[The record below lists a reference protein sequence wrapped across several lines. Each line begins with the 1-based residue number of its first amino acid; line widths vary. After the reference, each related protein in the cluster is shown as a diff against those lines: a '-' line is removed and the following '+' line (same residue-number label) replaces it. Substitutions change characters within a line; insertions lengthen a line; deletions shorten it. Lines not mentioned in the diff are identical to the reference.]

1 MSIKNLFGKTSTSY
15 QDTATDVESTT
26 FIDETVETRETYI
39 PPLDFSDPKNF
50 VYYGSAELYYDAAIR
65 RIYEDYPYDGSKAE
79 QLDFEQKASHLER
92 YIFENKY
99 PKTTGHVQLGTTGA
113 TTGSM
118 SGSYTNPTIPEYIE
132 VHGGLHIDSTATNL
146 DDHFEHSAK
155 YDAAKNR
162 TQNFN
167 CDFTNKGITIEF
179 WMKKSSYT
187 STNKEVILDLWNGV
201 TVGAAGYSRVVVE
214 TFDDSG
220 TKKMAITIAT
230 GGTSDTSTFVMGTT
244 ETDWNHYAFSVI
256 DGDSNAT
263 VRFYTNGEENSSDT
277 LSANFAILSGR
288 LDGFIGAMQ
297 NEVSSGQ
304 GHANGGKLFAHLD
317 EFRFWKVRRTS
328 RQIKLNWFNVV
339 GGGANTDDN
348 TSDLGVY
355 LKFNEGITGNATTD
369 ATVLDYSG
377 RIANGSWTGYA
388 STTSARIATSAMDA
402 AGYSETK
409 TPIIYST
416 HPDVV
421 SLTSEMQLSG
431 SDYDS
436 GRGQAFYRSLPSWLA
451 QEDGQG
457 EEDLRKLSHIM
468 ASYMDTLRVQVGAL
482 NTLADKQYYSG
493 SQKAPPFASELLTNK
508 GFITSDL
515 FLSSEIFETFSNIDY
530 TANQFNLNIDEVKNL
545 IYLNI
550 YNNLENIYGSKG
562 TEKSLRNLIRCF
574 GIDDELLRLNQ
585 YTDFGTQYLGNKSR
599 VTSVK
604 KKYIN
609 LNKEEHLSATM
620 YQSGTLTFISGSHAS
635 DDAVNSAFT
644 MEADI
649 IVPFKKSLGENGFFP
664 TPFLSASVMGFH
676 EAMPTD
682 HSNYTWWAQ
691 ETATTAA
698 ATGFVNLFAAE
709 WSVSNYE
716 GQTITIVSTDGT
728 SVTYEFSSTASTGD
742 ILPNGNTAAA
752 IGGALFQTGQNGIRN
767 AVNHANGHAG
777 KIVASYSYQLLTLVQ
792 ATAGQN
798 GNTTIITSAPASTM
812 SPVAFSG
819 GTGTFAEARDL
830 QVYLA
835 RDESESRHAK
845 FVVKNQTG
853 TIYLTSSYVY
863 DIYENEHFNVGL
875 RIKPQ
880 TYPFAG
886 NVTNTQPDYDI
897 ELYAV
902 SHNFD
907 ELKNEVIVSGT
918 VNYTT
923 GSAYL
928 RAPKR
933 IYAASHYENFTGS
946 VLHKT
951 DLQFGRVSAWLDH
964 IPNSSIREHN
974 KDILNYGNRK
984 SIDGSNAFVIN
995 DVQIPSM
1002 DLSIL
1007 NWDFDTVTT
1016 SDSSGD
1022 FVIEDTTSGSTD
1034 TIYGWID
1041 NVIRREY
1048 DGKGDNFPTSSA
1060 GFLENEFLYAEKK
1073 QLPETS
1079 FNANNIFIKG
1089 DRERLFSTDDDLSD
1103 NLFIL
1108 EKSPAAMVSEEMLK
1122 LFSTTQEFSNLFG
1135 RHVDRYRV
1143 EYKDLARARQLFY
1156 QRVTTGLDF
1165 DKFFTY
1171 FKWIDQSIS
1180 TMINQLVPASV
1191 NFAGG
1196 VTDVVESHILER
1208 SKYQRQIGLLETVTS
1223 TEASVRGIQELR
1235 YNWKIGHAPV
1245 TGTIDNSGLDQ
1256 SLWRMERQD
1265 RTSISAG
1272 VLGEQAETVRQIL
1285 IRQTD
1290 QEFVNSINLSS
1301 STGLYSGSVFA
1312 TRRFSR
1318 PYSVSIEMGNNI
1330 HGGTNY
1336 SKGKDRDLLKS
1347 GVGLH
1352 SLLDASGAPKNVVT
1366 IGAGD
1371 GYGMNVDE
1379 LNKKQDT
1386 TLPNEKIK
1394 YGGFGLVGKFTQFTG
1409 EYEPLT
1415 PAEDYFSRRKINT
1428 IFIGNII
1435 SSSVNTGYAGEI
1447 NLSGGSGNGFRAG
1460 VNVVNLH
1467 SDTTDISNEIPMQ
1480 GPFTER
1486 HIGGNQHRHIEL
1498 NSVGKVRNDTDA
1510 SVPNDLDCRFSRPEA
1525 WRLVV
1530 GKNPLTPDTGSLNP
1544 DADGAIGFVPAD
1556 YGIGTHGY
1564 PDEDRLHAI
1573 WYREERAKRPLNIKN
1588 IQTTTS
1594 SVYHGNFQHQY
1605 EVFSTFGDK
1614 GYFLRRAESLL
1625 PSPIASTLPQTTN
1638 YATLM
1643 AQSTGELGNLQ
1654 LNAPGATASN
1664 RLSGNPA
1671 KATIVACL
1679 EAAIDHSKEF
1689 TLTNAAGITI
1699 TFGFN
1704 GGANISTNTSTYAV
1718 IGNRS
1723 VDIGTVGLAGQ
1734 PLSLVAQ
1741 QIVNRINAGTGLMD
1755 MTAQLDSAT
1764 NNVIVTQGT
1773 VGTVGNKT
1781 NTDTGTG
1788 FTVGNFIDGTDAA
1801 NSTPTQDR
1809 QHTGSAHVIRTR
1821 FSAPGG
1827 PEVNSPA
1834 YLDITTQER
1843 AVYNSINFRN
1853 LSVRGSGSG
1862 ETGTIRV
1869 NSLSNR
1875 REGLRTL
1882 LTRHQGRFGID
1893 SQYGAVATGSYVSEA
1908 SFHKQH
1914 RNTRKVAKGT
1924 ESGPVALAATATITT
1939 VVEASINTGSP
1950 SFALTNANGVTVTFK
1965 FSGGLNITTNHG
1977 SYSATSDITVEIG
1990 LVGVTSGD
1998 AGAIGDEIVTR
2009 INVGT
2014 GIDMVAS
2021 KVGDNV
2027 LVTQSTLGAAGNTQ
2041 IVLANGSTGLT
2052 LPAHFTGGTDTPL
2065 ERFDNAHYNSLLPA
2079 SDFQYSWINAAISG
2093 SNWEDGQKVLGY
2105 APKSGIVSSSVGFDS
2120 AINFPTISDVAC
2132 CILGVLE
2139 IFVDYETSEDV
2150 VYQASDGSTVEVMQF
2165 NNANE
2170 EGEVYQHDTDDIKIR
2185 ANYTGCCTE
2194 ALQYR
2199 VQLTAKVDGGTVGT
2213 YDSGFTTSNTPLPA
2227 TSPSSSSTG
2236 AIIYDSGSGDRQV
2249 TAVFTVKD
2257 CEGNEKS
2264 TTVIFDNAKLAS

>member
-92 YIFENKY
+92 WVFENKY
-99 PKTTGHVQLGTTGA
+99 PKTTGHVKLGTTANISGKTGNFSN
-113 TTGSM
+113 TTV
-118 SGSYTNPTIPEYIE
+118 PEYIE
-132 VHGGLHIDSTATNL
+132 VHGGLHVDSTATNL
-146 DDHFEHSAK
+146 DEHFEHSAK

-167 CDFTNKGITIEF
+167 CDFDKGATIEF
-179 WMKKSSYT
+179 WLKKT
-187 STNKEVILDLWNGV
+187 SFDTTNEPIEVILDLWNGL
-201 TVGAAGYSRVVVE
+201 TGANECRIVISITGATSPDPLIVFTIKEGGNI
-214 TFDDSG
+214 DSNV
-220 TKKMAITIAT
+220 AIPFTDL
-230 GGTSDTSTFVMGTT
+230 TSF
-244 ETDWNHYAFSVI
+244 NHYAFSVQNT
-256 DGDSNAT
+256 STKT
-263 VRFYTNGEENSSDT
+263 VIRTYKNGEEIATTELGTFFDSFT
-277 LSANFAILSGR
+277 GR
-288 LDGFIGAMQ
+288 MDGFIGALQ
-297 NEVSSGQ
+297 TEYTSGQ
-304 GHANGGKLFAHLD
+304 GATNGGKLSAFLD

-328 RQIKLNWFNVV
+328 RQIKLNWFNAV

-388 STTSARIATSAMDA
+388 NTTGARIATSAMDA

-421 SLTSEMQLSG
+421 ALKSEMQLSG

-436 GRGQAFYRSLPSWLA
+436 GRGQAFYRSLPSWLT

-468 ASYMDTLRVQVGAL
+468 ASYMDTLRVQVDSL

-515 FLSSEIFETFSNIDY
+515 FLSSEVFETFSNIDY
-530 TANQFNLNIDEVKNL
+530 TANQFDLNIDEIKNL

-550 YNNLENIYGSKG
+550 YNNLEDIYGSKG

-604 KKYIN
+604 KKYVN
-609 LNKEEHLSATM
+609 LNKEEHLPATM

-635 DDAVNSAFT
+635 DEAVNNAFT

-664 TPFLSASVMGFH
+664 TSFLSASVMGFH
-676 EAMPTD
+676 EAAPTNA
-682 HSNYTWWAQ
+682 SNFTWWADQ
-691 ETATTAA
+691 LAATAA
-698 ATGFVNLFAAE
+698 ATGAINTPSGPIPTGDFNGE
-709 WSVSNYE
+709 
-716 GQTITIVSTDGT
+716 TITITDT
-728 SVTYEFSSTASTGD
+728 SGLTKTYEFSTTVGTGT
-742 ILPNGNTAAA
+742 IMANGNVAILVHAANATTMSRIASA
-752 IGGALFQTGQNGIRN
+752 I
-767 AVNHANGHAG
+767 NHSNGHAG
-777 KIVASYSYQLLTLVQ
+777 SITASSSGATLTSLTQ
-792 ATAGQN
+792 AVSGIN
-798 GNTTIITSAPASTM
+798 GNTIITTTLSASLLTVT
-812 SPVAFSG
+812 SFSG
-819 GTGTFAEARDL
+819 GSSTFKEARDL
-830 QVYLA
+830 QVYLV
-835 RDESESRHAK
+835 RDSLESKHAK
-845 FVVKNQTG
+845 FVVKNQTE
-853 TIYLTSSYVY
+853 TIYAESSFVY
-863 DIYENEHFNVGL
+863 DVYENEHFNVAL

-907 ELKNEVIVSGT
+907 ELKNEVIVSHT

-946 VLHKT
+946 VLQKT
-951 DLQFGRVSAWLDH
+951 DLEFGRVSAWLDY

-974 KDILNYGNRK
+974 KDILNYGNKK
-984 SIDGSNAFVIN
+984 SIDGSSAFTI
-995 DVQIPSM
+995 DGVQIPSM

-1016 SDSSGD
+1016 SDGSGD
-1022 FVIEDTTSGSTD
+1022 FVIEDTTSGSSD
-1034 TIYGWID
+1034 TIYGWVD
-1041 NVIRREY
+1041 NVIRREH
-1048 DGKGDNFPTSSA
+1048 DGRGDNFPISSTA
-1060 GFLENEFLYAEKK
+1060 FLENEFLYAEKK

-1089 DRERLFSTDDDLSD
+1089 EQEINFSTDEDLSD

-1143 EYKDLARARQLFY
+1143 EYKDLTRARQLFY

-1191 NFAGG
+1191 NFEGG

-1223 TEASVRGIQELR
+1223 TEASIRGVQELK

-1245 TGTIDNSGLDQ
+1245 TGTIDNSKLNQ
-1256 SLWRMERQD
+1256 SLWRNQRQER
-1265 RTSISAG
+1265 TTISTGDVGTAT
-1272 VLGEQAETVRQIL
+1272 EAVRQIA

-1290 QEFVNSINLSS
+1290 QEYTNPINLSG

-1318 PYSVSIEMGNNI
+1318 PYSVGIEMGNNI
-1330 HGGTNY
+1330 HGGINY
-1336 SKGKDRDLLKS
+1336 SKGKDRDLITS
-1347 GVGLH
+1347 GLGLW
-1352 SLLDASGAPKNVVT
+1352 SLIDASGAPKNVVT
-1366 IGAGD
+1366 IGAGE
-1371 GYGMNVDE
+1371 GYGLNVDE
-1379 LNKKQDT
+1379 VNKGQDSF
-1386 TLPNEKIK
+1386 LPSTKIK
-1394 YGGFGLVGKFTQFTG
+1394 YGGFGLLGKFTQFNG
-1409 EYEPLT
+1409 AYRPLT
-1415 PAEDYFSRRKINT
+1415 PREDYFSRRKINT
-1428 IFIGNII
+1428 LLPANLI
-1435 SSSVNTGYAGEI
+1435 SSSVNTGYASVVNSG
-1447 NLSGGSGNGFRAG
+1447 SGGFKLG
-1460 VNVVNLH
+1460 VNIVNLH
-1467 SDTTDISNEIPMQ
+1467 SDTVDISNEIPMQ

-1486 HIGGNQHRHIEL
+1486 HIGGRQSRHVAL
-1498 NSVGKVRNDTDA
+1498 NSVGKPFNYSQIFA
-1510 SVPNDLDCRFSRPEA
+1510 NGLDSYHSRPEA
-1525 WRLVV
+1525 YRILI
-1530 GKNPLTPDTGSLNP
+1530 GKNPLATTDPDNP
-1544 DADGAIGFVPAD
+1544 SADTDGALGFSAPD
-1556 YGIGTHGY
+1556 YGIGSAGTW
-1564 PDEDRLHAI
+1564 PDTDRLYAI
-1573 WYREERAKRPLNIKN
+1573 WYREERVKRPLNIKN

-1614 GYFLRRAESLL
+1614 GYFLKRATDLL
-1625 PSPIASTLPQTTN
+1625 PPTIASTLPQTTN
-1638 YATLM
+1638 YTTLV
-1643 AQSTGELGNLQ
+1643 AQAVGVLGNLS
-1654 LNAPGATASN
+1654 LNQNAAMTSN
-1664 RLSGNPA
+1664 RLS
-1671 KATIVACL
+1671 
-1679 EAAIDHSKEF
+1679 
-1689 TLTNAAGITI
+1689 NA
-1699 TFGFN
+1699 
-1704 GGANISTNTSTYAV
+1704 NTT
-1718 IGNRS
+1718 
-1723 VDIGTVGLAGQ
+1723 T
-1734 PLSLVAQ
+1734 
-1741 QIVNRINAGTGLMD
+1741 
-1755 MTAQLDSAT
+1755 
-1764 NNVIVTQGT
+1764 
-1773 VGTVGNKT
+1773 
-1781 NTDTGTG
+1781 
-1788 FTVGNFIDGTDAA
+1788 
-1801 NSTPTQDR
+1801 TQDR
-1809 QHTGSAHVIRTR
+1809 QHTGSAHVIRTI

-1834 YLDITTQER
+1834 YLDIATQER
-1843 AVYNSINFRN
+1843 AVYNSINYRN

-1862 ETGTIRV
+1862 ETGTPRV
-1869 NSLSNR
+1869 NSHSSR
-1875 REGLRTL
+1875 REGLQTL
-1882 LTRHQGRFGID
+1882 LARHQGQFGID
-1893 SQYGAVATGSYVSEA
+1893 SRYGSIATGSYETEA

-1914 RNTRKVAKGT
+1914 RNTRKIFGVNDAGV
-1924 ESGPVALAATATITT
+1924 ET
-1939 VVEASINTGSP
+1939 VV
-1950 SFALTNANGVTVTFK
+1950 
-1965 FSGGLNITTNHG
+1965 
-1977 SYSATSDITVEIG
+1977 D
-1990 LVGVTSGD
+1990 
-1998 AGAIGDEIVTR
+1998 
-2009 INVGT
+2009 
-2014 GIDMVAS
+2014 
-2021 KVGDNV
+2021 
-2027 LVTQSTLGAAGNTQ
+2027 
-2041 IVLANGSTGLT
+2041 
-2052 LPAHFTGGTDTPL
+2052 
-2065 ERFDNAHYNSLLPA
+2065 RFDNAHYNSLLPA
-2079 SDFQYSWINAAISG
+2079 SDFQYSWINAATSG
-2093 SNWEDGQKVLGY
+2093 SNSLTQRVLTY
-2105 APKSGIVSSSVGFDS
+2105 APKSGIMSSSVGFIS
-2120 AINFPTISDVAC
+2120 AIEFPTISDVEC
-2132 CILGVLE
+2132 CELFSVFE
-2139 IFVDYETSEDV
+2139 VFVNYKNSENNSF
-2150 VYQASDGSTVEVMQF
+2150 AAPDGSTVEVMQ
-2165 NNANE
+2165 NDDANDA
-2170 EGEVYQHDTDDIKIR
+2170 GEIYQHDTDDVEIT

-2199 VQLTAKVDGGTVGT
+2199 AQLTAKVDGSTVDT
-2213 YDSGFTTSNTPLPA
+2213 HDTGFGTSNKPLPA
-2227 TSPSSSSTG
+2227 TAPASSADG
-2236 AIIYDSGSGDRQV
+2236 AVIYDGGSGNRQV
-2249 TAVFTVKD
+2249 EAVFTVKD

-2264 TTVIFDNAKLAS
+2264 TTVIFDNAKLAT